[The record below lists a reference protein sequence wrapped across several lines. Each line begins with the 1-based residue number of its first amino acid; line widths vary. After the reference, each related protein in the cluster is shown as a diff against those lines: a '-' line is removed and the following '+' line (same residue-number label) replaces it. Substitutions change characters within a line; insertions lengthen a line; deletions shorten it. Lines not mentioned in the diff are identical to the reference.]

1 MSILTCL
8 YTTNYKLIN
17 KILIMKSIRI
27 FSVFSAVALF
37 FTIVACKKNTPAISS
52 EKTSTTARAVTANF
66 KVIGY
71 MPTWW
76 GNVSDIQFS
85 KLTHVNYAFLLPTT
99 NGGYN
104 PIENPSKLSS
114 LVAAAHANNVKAII
128 SVGGGGGGDAFN
140 SIITTAA
147 KRTNFV
153 NNMIAFTDQYNLDGV
168 DVDWEF
174 PNASQANNFLLLMQE
189 LANAMHSRGK
199 LASIAVIAYNDGN
212 SIASGMFSAL
222 DYIQVMAY
230 DENNY
235 THSTFDVAVQ
245 SVNYWKNR
253 GCPAEKVILGVP
265 FYGRDNRVDYGTMN
279 YNVILNNGGSANSD
293 TWTNFG
299 YNGIPTIKAKTNWA
313 WDNAG
318 GMMIWELSGD
328 ATGSNSLLSAM
339 NQTIV
344 SRQSGG
350 TTIPIGKVIS
360 LKGNNNKFVCGEN
373 GTSALIC
380 NRATAGSWEKF
391 TVLDAGNGKVA
402 LRSMSKY
409 VSSENGVSAMMADRT
424 SINDWEKFD
433 WISNSDGTVS
443 LRGNNGMYVSSENGT
458 QGMNCNRPN
467 ANVNSWERFTAV
479 IY

>member
-1 MSILTCL
+1 
-8 YTTNYKLIN
+8 
-17 KILIMKSIRI
+17 MKSIRLFLI
-27 FSVFSAVALF
+27 FAATALF
-37 FTIVACKKNTPAISS
+37 FTTSACKKDGTAITTDKSSATPRSVAS
-52 EKTSTTARAVTANF
+52 TSAVANF

-71 MPTWW
+71 MPTWA
-76 GNVSDIQFS
+76 GNVNDIQFS
-85 KLTHVNYAFLLPTT
+85 KLTHVNYAFLTPTT
-99 NGGYN
+99 SGGYN
-104 PIENPSKLSS
+104 PIENPSKLTS
-114 LVAAAHANNVKAII
+114 LVSAAHANNVKAII

-153 NNMIAFTDQYNLDGV
+153 NSMINFTNQYNLDGV

-174 PNASQANNFLLLMQE
+174 PNSSQSNNFLLLMQE

-199 LASIAVIAYNDGN
+199 LASIAVIAYNDGGT
-212 SIASGMFSAL
+212 IASGMFSAL

-235 THSTFDVAVQ
+235 THSTYNVAVQ
-245 SVNYWKNR
+245 AVNYWKGR
-253 GCPAEKVILGVP
+253 GCPTEKIILGVP
-265 FYGRDNRVDYGTMN
+265 FYGRDSRVSYGTMN
-279 YNVILNNGGSANSD
+279 YNQILANGGSAYSD

-328 ATGSNSLLSAM
+328 ATGANSLLSAM

-350 TTIPIGKVIS
+350 STIPIGKVIS
-360 LKGNNNKFVCGEN
+360 LKGNNNKYVCGEN
-373 GTSALIC
+373 GTATMIC
-380 NRATAGSWEKF
+380 NRPTAGTWEQF
-391 TVLDAGNGKVA
+391 SVVDAGGGKVA

-409 VSSENGVSAMMADRT
+409 VSSENGVGAMMANRT
-424 SINDWEKFD
+424 TFSDWEKFD

-443 LRGNNGMYVSSENGT
+443 LKGNNGRYVSSENGT
-458 QGMNCNRPN
+458 QGMRCNRTTAPS
-467 ANVNSWERFTAV
+467 NSWERFTVV